1 MDKQT
6 FWKNFKLGQE
16 LHISGRFIFNGLRCF
31 HEMEHLY
38 HYDEIF
44 ETLYNLS
51 AGTER
56 LLKVAIILTEHDSTV
71 EQSEFESSLI
81 THDHQSLLLRLKE
94 SRQIGFS
101 TVHNDLL
108 AILGAFYKTHRY
120 DRYVLATMTTESK
133 EKSAIHEFFE
143 KHLKIEIKDEAPF
156 NVSENTDQLRR
167 FIGRTVGKIT
177 KALYD
182 LICNEA
188 TRHNIYTYEIRN
200 DSKASKIFIH
210 EKYDFLD
217 EDVLWREIL
226 VFLMNGDEQNGVQKF
241 FKTIPPLEFD
251 PGLIQE
257 YLDCFKSSEKMLV
270 CLGELK
276 ELYSGLSSVKDRLE
290 TISLIANADVVFDDD
305 NDGQEDWA

>member
-51 AGTER
+51 AGIER
-56 LLKVAIILTEHDSTV
+56 LLKVAIILTEHESTLD
-71 EQSEFESSLI
+71 QNEFESSLI
-81 THDHQSLLLRLKE
+81 THDHQSLLLRLKN
-94 SRQIGFS
+94 SRPIIFS

-108 AILGAFYKTHRY
+108 AMLGVFYKTHRY
-120 DRYVLATMTTESK
+120 DRYVLEAMTVESK
-133 EKSAIHEFFE
+133 EKSALHQFIE
-143 KHLKIEIKDEAPF
+143 KHLTIEIKDDPPF

-167 FIGRTVGKIT
+167 FLGRTVGKISKT
-177 KALYD
+177 LYD
-182 LICNEA
+182 LICTEA
-188 TRHNIYTYEIRN
+188 VRHNIYTYEVRN
-200 DSKASKIFIH
+200 DSKASKVFIH

-226 VFLMNGDEQNGVQKF
+226 VFLINGDEQNGIQKF
-241 FKTIPPLEFD
+241 LRNIPPLEFD

-257 YLDCFKSSEKMLV
+257 YLDCFKSTEKMLA
-270 CLGELK
+270 CLGELE

-290 TISLIANADVVFDDD
+290 TISLVANPSMVF
-305 NDGQEDWA
+305 EDEEEELA